1 MFVMHNYIIVLIIIM
16 CVYKYNGTSDKGPSK
31 KGTASLQGTPFMSSK
46 VNFPIV
52 LIHFKPPREDNLPTK
67 DKMTG
72 PKVSFI
78 QRLHCSLSFVK
89 PLHVD

>member
-1 MFVMHNYIIVLIIIM
+1 MFVMHDYIIVLIIIM

-46 VNFPIV
+46 
-52 LIHFKPPREDNLPTK
+52 PPREDNLPTK

-72 PKVSFI
+72 PKVSFM
-78 QRLHCSLSFVK
+78 SFVK